1 MQIFRQPLAIYF
13 VWHSADEAIVKPL
26 VEYCFDRFQKDISR
40 PFSRS
45 MNLPVFF
52 RTSNDNAIPKRIDSK
67 AKKTII
73 FCFSNKYVTGNV
85 DWRAYYD
92 TFLSVDDQQVIPIA
106 INSEFG
112 FGLNKKYEKL
122 NFIRLYDFD
131 KQYITQQFFISA
143 THEIYR
149 FAFSNGGNI
158 PGNDSA
164 IKLFLSHTKYDDW
177 AVETAKSLKSFI
189 DNTLMHRFYD
199 AYDIHISHD
208 FEDEIENSVKDSTL
222 ISIQSDNYSM
232 RYWCQKE
239 ILIAKENS
247 LPIIVVNYLKVNE
260 DRAFPHS
267 VNVPSVHLDSS
278 LPISELDIHTILETA
293 LLETLK
299 INYYKDLLSIH
310 DDGSTMLL
318 VRPPE
323 LSDITNLLSNSGDS
337 IYSKFSK
344 IIYPDPP
351 VYGIEHKCI
360 EPLGIIACTPLTL
373 ELKAFAGISI
383 GISISDPEP
392 EELLNIGQTNKHLI
406 SLSQTI
412 ARHLLFRDATV
423 VYGGDLRPGGFSE
436 FLCEEAKVVQDRL
449 QASTPKI
456 QNYLAW
462 PIYTNIDEPTLDW
475 NAKNNKVV
483 KIIKVEPS
491 EKVQKNHDKE
501 IFLRP
506 VGAINCFA
514 WSLCLTKMRKEM
526 IGQCN
531 YRISAG
537 GRFSGYKGKY
547 PGVFEEIII
556 SLREKKPLYL
566 LGGFGGV
573 TSKVCELLVSGTIP
587 EELTKEWQ
595 LHHNAGYKE
604 ISDLFELDS
613 EEKDIS
619 YESIVQEISNIGIA
633 GLSENNGLSE
643 EENRI
648 LFNSKFIDE
657 IILLILQGIKG
668 VEGKNGG

>member
-1 MQIFRQPLAIYF
+1 MQVFRQPLAIYF
-13 VWHSADEAIVKPL
+13 VWHPADDVIVKPL

-52 RTSNDNAIPKRIDSK
+52 RTSNSNTIPQRINTK
-67 AKKTII
+67 AKKTIV
-73 FCFSNKYVTGNV
+73 FCFSNKYVTGDDN
-85 DWRAYYD
+85 WRAYYD
-92 TFLSVDDQQVIPIA
+92 SFLSVNDQHVIPIA
-106 INSEFG
+106 LNSEFG
-112 FGLNKKYEKL
+112 FGLNKKFEKL
-122 NFIRLYDFD
+122 NFIRLYDFE

-149 FAFSNGGNI
+149 FAFSNGGKV

-177 AVETAKSLKSFI
+177 AVETAKLLKSFI
-189 DNTLMHRFYD
+189 DNTVMHRFYD

-208 FEDEIENSVKDSTL
+208 FEDEIESSVKDSTL

-239 ILIAKENS
+239 ILIAKKNN

-267 VNVPSVHLDSS
+267 VNVPSVHIDSS
-278 LPISELDIHTILETA
+278 NPISELDIHAILETA

-299 INYYKDLLSIH
+299 VYYFKDLLSVYS
-310 DDGSTMLL
+310 DDSTMLL
-318 VRPPE
+318 TRPPE
-323 LSDITNLLSNSGDS
+323 FFDITNLLTKSDDS
-337 IYSKFSK
+337 ICSKYSK

-351 VYGIEHKCI
+351 VYRIEHKCI
-360 EPLGIIACTPLTL
+360 EPLGIKACTPLTL
-373 ELKAFAGISI
+373 DLKAFAGISI

-423 VYGGDLRPGGFSE
+423 IYGGDLRQGGFTE
-436 FLCEEAKVVQDRL
+436 FLCEEAKIVQDRL
-449 QASTPKI
+449 QESTPLLH
-456 QNYLAW
+456 NYLAW
-462 PIYTNIDEPTLDW
+462 PIYTSIDEPTLDW

-483 KIIKVEPS
+483 KNISVEPPV
-491 EKVQKNHDKE
+491 KVQENHDKNT
-501 IFLRP
+501 FLRP
-506 VGAINCFA
+506 IGAKNCFA
-514 WSLCLTKMRKEM
+514 WSQCLTKMRKEM
-526 IGQCN
+526 IAQCN

-547 PGVFEEIII
+547 PGVLEEISIT
-556 SLREKKPLYL
+556 LREKKPLYL

-573 TSKVCELLVSGTIP
+573 TSKVCELLEKGTVP
-587 EELTKEWQ
+587 VELTIEWQ
-595 LHHNAGYKE
+595 LHHNANYKDLV
-604 ISDLFELDS
+604 DLFELDS
-613 EEKDIS
+613 EEENIG
-619 YESIVQEISNIGIA
+619 YESIIQEIRDFGIA
-633 GLSENNGLSE
+633 GLSANNGLSE
-643 EENRI
+643 EENRT
-648 LFNSKFIDE
+648 LFCSEFTE
-657 IILLILQGIKG
+657 EVVLLILKGIKV
-668 VEGKNGG
+668 VEGRKGE

>member
-1 MQIFRQPLAIYF
+1 MQAFRQPLAVYF
-13 VWHSADEAIVKPL
+13 VWHPADDVIVKPL
-26 VEYCFDRFQKDISR
+26 VDYCFDRFQKDISR

-52 RTSNDNAIPKRIDSK
+52 RTSYNNTIPQTINSK

-73 FCFSNKYVTGNV
+73 FCFSNKHVTG
-85 DWRAYYD
+85 DHKWRAYYD
-92 TFLSVDDQQVIPIA
+92 TFLSVKDQHVIPIA

-112 FGLNKKYEKL
+112 FGLNKEFEKL
-122 NFIRLYDFD
+122 NFIRLYDYE

-149 FAFSNGGNI
+149 FAFSNGGKV
-158 PGNDSA
+158 PGNNSA

-177 AVETAKSLKSFI
+177 AVETAKLLKSFI
-189 DNTLMHRFYD
+189 DSTVMHRFYD

-208 FEDEIENSVKDSTL
+208 FEDEIENSVKGSTL

-239 ILIAKENS
+239 ILIAKENN

-267 VNVPSVHLDSS
+267 VNVPSVHIDSS
-278 LPISELDIHTILETA
+278 NPISKLDIHIILETA

-299 INYYKDLLSIH
+299 IYYFKDLLSIYR
-310 DDGSTMLL
+310 DSSTLL
-318 VRPPE
+318 LTRPPE
-323 LSDITNLLSNSGDS
+323 FFDISNLLSNSGDS
-337 IYSKFSK
+337 ICSKYSK

-360 EPLGIIACTPLTL
+360 EPLGIKACTPLTL
-373 ELKAFAGISI
+373 ELKDFSGVSI

-412 ARHLLFRDATV
+412 ARHLLFRDATL
-423 VYGGDLRPGGFSE
+423 VYGGDLRPGGFTE
-436 FLCEEAKVVQDRL
+436 FLCEEAKIVQDRL
-449 QASTPKI
+449 QASTPLL

-483 KIIKVEPS
+483 KIITVEPT
-491 EKVQKNHDKE
+491 EKVQINHDKE

-506 VGAINCFA
+506 VGAINRFA
-514 WSLCLTKMRKEM
+514 WSQCLTKMRKEM

-547 PGVFEEIII
+547 PGVLEEISI
-556 SLREKKPLYL
+556 SVRYNKPLYL
-566 LGGFGGV
+566 IGGFGGV
-573 TSKVCELLVSGTIP
+573 TSKVCKLLEKGTVP

-604 ISDLFELDS
+604 MSDLFELDS
-613 EEKDIS
+613 EEENIN
-619 YESIVQEISNIGIA
+619 YESIAQEISSFGIA
-633 GLSENNGLSE
+633 GLSKNNGLSE
-643 EENRI
+643 DENKI
-648 LFNSKFIDE
+648 LFNSEFSDE
-657 IILLILQGIKG
+657 VILLILQGIKV
-668 VEGKNGG
+668 VEVKKNE